1 MTRMLLFCRR
11 PLRTLAAGLLAVGL
25 SATALA
31 DAIPGEDDAPRGPHG
46 GLLVHAITPY
56 GDPARYPAD
65 FAHWDYV
72 NPDAP
77 KGGQL
82 TMAAFGSFDSLNSYI
97 TRGTAA
103 AGVDLIYDSLISG
116 NSDEVRTYYAD
127 LAETVEIAE
136 DRSWLVATL
145 RDGAYFHDGTPITA
159 HDVVFTHETLRD
171 HGAPRFRTRFY
182 EGIASIEALDDR
194 TVRFEAANRDNP
206 NVVIQIATFPVLPAH
221 WWEGRDFE
229 AVSLAPPLG
238 SGPYRIAEVDPG
250 RAITYERVTDYWA
263 ADLPQ
268 NRGMW
273 NFDRIRY
280 DYYRDQ
286 NVMQEAFKGGL
297 FDFMTVTSSQE
308 WATGF
313 DDLRPV
319 RDGRLILEEIPSTD
333 PAGFSGFWFNQRRD
347 HFRDPRVREAIVQFY
362 DFETAQRSVHYGLY
376 ERLRSYFPNTE
387 LEASGLPEGR
397 EREILESFG
406 EAMPAH
412 ILDEEFALPRTDGS
426 GSIRPQM
433 RRATQLLADAGWEVR
448 DGRVTHVETGRPLRF
463 EILFVSPNMERVIN
477 PLVRNLQRGGIEAT
491 PRLVDSAQFGQ
502 RINEFDYDVIMLGL
516 RPFFPPGPEL
526 RGLWGSYAVDT
537 YGNENFA
544 GVADPVIDALVEFLV
559 AAESWDE
566 MVAAARAL
574 DRYLLWQH
582 ITIPTYFDDAYRVA
596 YWDMFARPDVAPRY
610 GYGFP
615 ETWWFDDGNPG
626 ALPGQRRR

>member
-1 MTRMLLFCRR
+1 MRLLTAPPR
-11 PLRTLAAGLLAVGL
+11 PATVALLLGL
-25 SATALA
+25 SLTVPASA
-31 DAIPGEDDAPRGPHG
+31 DDTLWERQAPLGPHG
-46 GLLVHAITPY
+46 GHLVHAITPY
-56 GDPARYPAD
+56 GDEPLYPAD
-65 FAHWDYV
+65 FPHWNYV

-77 KGGQL
+77 KGGTL
-82 TMAAFGSFDSLNSYI
+82 TLSAFGSFDSLNSYI

-103 AGVDLIYDSLISG
+103 AGVELLYDSLISG
-116 NSDEVRTYYAD
+116 NADEVRTYYVD
-127 LAETVEIAE
+127 LAETVELAP

-145 RDGAYFHDGTPITA
+145 REGVYFHDGTPITA

-182 EGIASIEALDDR
+182 DGIASIEALDDR

-206 NVVIQIATFPVLPAH
+206 NVVIQVATFPVLPAH

-229 AVSLAPPLG
+229 AVSLTPPLG

-250 RAITYERVTDYWA
+250 RSITYARVEDYWGR
-263 ADLPQ
+263 DMPH
-268 NRGMW
+268 NRGQY

-280 DYYRDQ
+280 DYFRDQ

-297 FDFMTVTSSQE
+297 FDFMTVSSSQE
-308 WATGF
+308 WTTGF
-313 DDLRPV
+313 DNLRPV
-319 RDGRLILEEIPSTD
+319 EDGRLILEEIPSTD
-333 PAGFSGFWFNQRRD
+333 PAGFSGFWFNQRREM
-347 HFRDPRVREAIVQFY
+347 FRDARVREAIVQFY
-362 DFETAQRSVHYGLY
+362 DFETARRTVHFGLF

-387 LEASGLPEGR
+387 LEAGGLPEGR

-406 EAMPAH
+406 DAMPAH
-412 ILDEEFALPRTDGS
+412 ILEEEFALPRTDGS
-426 GSIRPQM
+426 GNIRTQM
-433 RRATQLLADAGWEVR
+433 RRAMQLLEEAGYEVR
-448 DGRVTHVETGRPLRF
+448 GGRVTDTTTGRPLRF
-463 EILFVSPNMERVIN
+463 EILFFSPNMERVIN
-477 PLVRNLQRGGIEAT
+477 PLVRNLERGGITAS
-491 PRLVDSAQFGQ
+491 PRLVDSAQFTQ
-502 RINEFDYDVIMLGL
+502 RINEFDYDIIMLGL

-544 GVADPVIDALVEFLV
+544 GVADPVVDQLVEYVV
-559 AAESWDE
+559 AAENWDE

-582 ITIPTYFDDAYRVA
+582 ITIPTYFDNAYRVA
-596 YWDMFARPDVAPRY
+596 YWDMFDRPEVSPRY

-615 ETWWFDDGNPG
+615 TTWWLDASNPR